1 MRPAELPPGIV
12 LASIGAARVPAPR
25 HQAAHLRRWTV
36 EQFALVDRGD
46 LQHLPRTSTG
56 RLTVIIGPNGAG
68 KSTLLKV
75 LSGGRPPSTGTIGV
89 DGVDLRRMCVLE
101 LAARRAVMPQAM
113 ILALPF
119 TALEVAFLG
128 ASVPGLA
135 ARSPERRVAE
145 RLNIRPQHFKV
156 VIELSRGGLSE
167 AVAQGKANRSRPVQ
181 AKCLLS
187 GVTAFLVI
195 LGGDGALDFGISL
208 ILTPRI
214 PH

>member
-1 MRPAELPPGIV
+1 MK
-12 LASIGAARVPAPR
+12 ASI
-25 HQAAHLRRWTV
+25 RRWTV
-36 EQFALVDRGD
+36 ERLALVDRGD

-68 KSTLLKV
+68 KSTLLKA
-75 LSGGRPPSTGTIGV
+75 LSGGRPPSTATIGV

-145 RLNIRPQHFKV
+145 RLN
-156 VIELSRGGLSE
+156 GLSE
-167 AVAQGKANRSRPVQ
+167 AARAQGKANRSRPVQ

>member
-1 MRPAELPPGIV
+1 
-12 LASIGAARVPAPR
+12 
-25 HQAAHLRRWTV
+25 
-36 EQFALVDRGD
+36 
-46 LQHLPRTSTG
+46 
-56 RLTVIIGPNGAG
+56 
-68 KSTLLKV
+68 
-75 LSGGRPPSTGTIGV
+75 
-89 DGVDLRRMCVLE
+89 MCVLE

-119 TALEVAFLG
+119 TEVAFLG

-167 AVAQGKANRSRPVQ
+167 AARAHGKANRSRPVQ